1 MLEDVS
7 ERYSPGRRYLVGV
20 SGGVDSVVLLDVLVG
35 MGFRKLVICHL
46 NHGLRGRASGG
57 DATFVRGLARRYDLP
72 VEVAKA
78 DVEGLAWREKDSIET
93 AARKARL
100 AFFAKMAGKWRCG
113 RVMLA
118 HHADDQVETVL
129 MNLFR
134 GAGLEGLEGMRE
146 VREMLVGRRK
156 LELIRPMLRVGRAD
170 IEEYV
175 VDRGLR
181 HREDASNLG
190 AEYLRNRVR
199 RQLLPDLRRVFGREV
214 RGAVLRM
221 AETAGEENALVHSL
235 VEEFPWDV
243 EEVPVPALRELHVA
257 LQRRVIRAW
266 LRWHGVL
273 DVGFRE
279 VEAVR
284 GLLEEGTQT
293 AKVNLPGGWHA
304 RRRAKK
310 LFLE

>member
-1 MLEDVS
+1 
-7 ERYSPGRRYLVGV
+7 VGV
-20 SGGVDSVVLLDVLVG
+20 SGGVDSVVLLDGLVAAG
-35 MGFRKLVICHL
+35 YGKLVVCHL

-57 DATFVRGLARRYDLP
+57 DAAFVRGLARRYDLE

-78 DVEGLAWREKDSIET
+78 DVEGMAWREKDSIET

-100 AFFAKMAGKWRCG
+100 AFFAEMAGKWRCR

-146 VREMLVGRRK
+146 VSEMVVGRRK
-156 LELIRPMLRVGRAD
+156 LELIRPLLRVGRAD
-170 IEEYV
+170 IEEAAV
-175 VDRGLR
+175 ERGLR

-190 AEYLRNRVR
+190 VEYLRNRVR
-199 RQLLPDLRRVFGREV
+199 RQLLPDLRRVFGRDL

-221 AETAGEENALVHSL
+221 AETAGEENALVQSL
-235 VEEFPWDV
+235 VDEFPWDV
-243 EEVPVPALRELHVA
+243 EEVPVPALRRLHVA
-257 LQRRVIRAW
+257 LQRRVLRAW
-266 LRWHGVL
+266 LRSRGVR

-279 VEAVR
+279 VDAVR
-284 GLLEEGTQT
+284 GLLAEGARA
-293 AKVNLPGGWHA
+293 AKVNLPGGRFA